1 MQNGIVDFLSS
12 SLNSKILNV
21 SPISGGCINECYKLT
36 TNRDSYFIKLNKKF
50 NPFVEEQKGLDI
62 LRATRTF
69 FIPKVLLIGKYED
82 YSFLL
87 MEYIESENQTS
98 NFWNDFG
105 KKLAALHKISN
116 ESFGF
121 DHNNYIGSLQQINT
135 WHANSIEFFINCRL
149 IPQLELLNDINDNQ
163 FFKSFDALFNILN
176 EILPDG
182 KPSLLHGD
190 LWSGNYMVGKN
201 GNPAIVD
208 PAVYYGF
215 READIA
221 MSKLFGGFANQ
232 FYDTYNETFP
242 LEINWQSRV
251 QVWNLYPLLVH
262 ANLFG
267 TSYLNQVKSII
278 KNYI

>member
-1 MQNGIVDFLSS
+1 
-12 SLNSKILNV
+12 
-21 SPISGGCINECYKLT
+21 
-36 TNRDSYFIKLNKKF
+36 
-50 NPFVEEQKGLDI
+50 
-62 LRATRTF
+62 
-69 FIPKVLLIGKYED
+69 
-82 YSFLL
+82 

>member
-69 FIPKVLLIGKYED
+69 FIPKDLLIGKYED

-87 MEYIESENQTS
+87 MEYIKSENQSS

-105 KKLAALHKISN
+105 KKLAALHKVSN

-232 FYDTYNETFP
+232 FYDTYNETLP

-267 TSYLNQVKSII
+267 SSYLNQVKSII

>member
-1 MQNGIVDFLSS
+1 MQKGIVDFLSS

-36 TNRDSYFIKLNKKF
+36 TNSESYFIKLNRKF

-176 EILPDG
+176 EILPEG

-267 TSYLNQVKSII
+267 SSYLNQVKSII

>member
-1 MQNGIVDFLSS
+1 MQNGIVNFLSS

-36 TNRDSYFIKLNKKF
+36 TNRESYFVKLNKKF

-62 LRATRTF
+62 LRETKTF
-69 FIPKVLLIGKYED
+69 LIPKVLLIGKYED

-87 MEYIESENQTS
+87 MEYVESENQSS

-232 FYDTYNETFP
+232 FYDTYNENFP

-267 TSYLNQVKSII
+267 SSYLNQVKSII

>member
-36 TNRDSYFIKLNKKF
+36 TNRDPYFIKLNKKF

-105 KKLAALHKISN
+105 KKLAALHKVSN

-242 LEINWQSRV
+242 LEINWESRV

-267 TSYLNQVKSII
+267 SSYLNEVKSII